1 MYPQRKVKTKQSKP
15 EMHYCSRKRASN
27 ARAIGRLALQSLYL
41 ELSAYPKPGLVS
53 PIDSGS
59 HRDMDAS
66 LFFRSLFSLR
76 RYFCDVAEAGMC
88 DEPFAT
94 LKNLGLIA
102 EKRMFKAT
110 CGINTHRGAIFNL
123 GLLAAAA
130 GHSQE
135 FESTQPTS
143 SLGTLVCSLWG
154 DAIRNH
160 GESLPKASHGR
171 QMTSRYGV
179 GGALQEAMC
188 GFPHV
193 FKVGLPA
200 LQRSLDKGADQNS
213 ATVQCLFSLIE
224 VVSDTNL
231 LYRGGECGLNY
242 AQEAAR
248 SFLDE
253 GGVHRADWRAHA
265 VDVHQNFIRKNLSP
279 GGSAD
284 LLAASLFVHR
294 LMLSNASNKKT
305 GSASFNPAISFRQG
319 DQ

>member
-1 MYPQRKVKTKQSKP
+1 MYPQRKVKTKQNKP
-15 EMHYCSRKRASN
+15 ELQNCSSTRTST
-27 ARAIGRLALQSLYL
+27 ARTIGHFALQSLYL

-76 RYFCDVAEAGMC
+76 RYFCDIAEAGMRG
-88 DEPFAT
+88 ESFAT
-94 LKNLGLIA
+94 LKSLGLIA

-130 GHSQE
+130 GHFQAH
-135 FESTQPTS
+135 ESSQPTS
-143 SLGTLVCSLWG
+143 PLGALVCSLWG
-154 DAIRNH
+154 DAIRKH
-160 GESLPKASHGR
+160 GESLPQESHGR
-171 QMTSRYGV
+171 LMTSRYGV
-179 GGALQEAMC
+179 GGALQEAMY

-224 VVSDTNL
+224 VVPDTNL

-242 AQEAAR
+242 AQKAAR

-253 GGVHRADWRAHA
+253 GGVHRPEWQAHA

-294 LMLSNASNKKT
+294 LMVSHASIIKT
-305 GSASFNPAISFRQG
+305 RSASFNPAIGLRQG